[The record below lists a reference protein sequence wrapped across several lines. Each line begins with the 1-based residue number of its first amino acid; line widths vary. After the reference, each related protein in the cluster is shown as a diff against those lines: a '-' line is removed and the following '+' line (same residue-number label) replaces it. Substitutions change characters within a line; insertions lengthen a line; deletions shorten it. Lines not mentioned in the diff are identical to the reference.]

1 MDLEERSGRGIRVA
15 VIDSGIH
22 AAHPHILGIA
32 GGVSIADDGEP
43 TGDTT
48 DRIGHGTAVAAAIRE
63 KAVDVELYAVKI
75 FGQTLSATGGRVAR
89 AIRLAAD
96 AGAQVINLSLGTKRQ
111 EHAALFTDALND
123 ATVQG
128 ACLVAAEQ
136 SDGTSW
142 LPGSLPGV
150 IPVRLDWDCPRQGYR
165 LLETAEGLRV
175 LAAGYPRPIHG
186 VPPEANLSGIS
197 FAVANVS
204 GWVARVR
211 EARPGACVEEVMAVL
226 ARHSGTSLAPAARPQ
241 PASPR

>member
-1 MDLEERSGRGIRVA
+1 MA

-48 DRIGHGTAVAAAIRE
+48 DRIGHGTAVAAAIRK

-150 IPVRLDWDCPRQGYR
+150 IPVRLDWDCPHQATVCWKPPRGCGSLRQ
-165 LLETAEGLRV
+165 AIP
-175 LAAGYPRPIHG
+175 APSPAYPRKPISAG
-186 VPPEANLSGIS
+186 S
-197 FAVANVS
+197 VS
-204 GWVARVR
+204 RL
-211 EARPGACVEEVMAVL
+211 P
-226 ARHSGTSLAPAARPQ
+226 T
-241 PASPR
+241 